1 MAPNLHESASFASLD
16 LSQHFELNSK
26 YQPLVAPRL
35 GRDEATRAVSCD
47 TIVANLIDTAHF
59 NEFNMDMGMGMG
71 MDMDAAN
78 EIAEEEFH
86 QCNDYWYM
94 PAQLDASKSDYF
106 SESHV
111 SEMLLKD
118 ANRRNAKTQFEP
130 PTLDAAVADYWDWS
144 IAEKAR
150 AQKHLELRQK
160 LQQLLSIQSISS
172 QEVVSCKHA
181 HATATA
187 SVVHAASTHCEEAQ
201 CSSDDYFYTPSQN
214 EEKAQTNYDLL
225 AKEEAQEM
233 ECYWD

>member
-59 NEFNMDMGMGMG
+59 NEFNMDMDMG
-71 MDMDAAN
+71 MDAAN

-86 QCNDYWYM
+86 ESNDYWYM
-94 PAQLDASKSDYF
+94 PAHDASKSDYF

-172 QEVVSCKHA
+172 QEVNSCKHA
-181 HATATA
+181 HATASASA

>member
-59 NEFNMDMGMGMG
+59 NEFNMDTA
-71 MDMDAAN
+71 D

-86 QCNDYWYM
+86 ECNDYWYM
-94 PAQLDASKSDYF
+94 PASKSDYF

-111 SEMLLKD
+111 SEMLVKD

-130 PTLDAAVADYWDWS
+130 PTIDAAVADYWDWS
-144 IAEKAR
+144 TDEKAR
-150 AQKHLELRQK
+150 AQKQLELRQK
-160 LQQLLSIQSISS
+160 LQQLLSIRSISS
-172 QEVVSCKHA
+172 QEVSCKHA
-181 HATATA
+181 TAN
-187 SVVHAASTHCEEAQ
+187 VVHAASTRCEEAQ

-214 EEKAQTNYDLL
+214 EEKAKTNYDLL
-225 AKEEAQEM
+225 AKDEAKEM
-233 ECYWD
+233 ECYWDW